1 MKFPALEWISID
13 GKLIFAARIIRTFAY
28 GFLSIILA
36 IYLKLNGFDDIL
48 IGIILSFTLIN
59 SIIFTLIA
67 SFYADRIGR
76 KKILIIY
83 GVLMSISGIIFL
95 VTTNPVALI
104 IAALIGTI
112 NVTGTETGAF
122 LSIEQAILPQ
132 TIKDLKKKTTLF
144 ALYNMAGTFAMSLG
158 ILVSGLPKVLEINYG
173 LKDVDSIKPL
183 FVFYALIGLITVFI
197 YYRLSKNVEVT
208 GKYSIDKS
216 IPKPLTKT
224 LSPDSKIIVGK
235 LSALFALDSLGGG
248 FVIQSLVSLWFFTKF
263 GVDLTTLSYILSIAG
278 ILSAFSFIIAAKIA
292 DKIGLVNTMVFSH
305 IPSNI
310 LIILVAFAPSLPIA
324 IILYLARM
332 TLSQMDIPTRQ
343 AYIVSVV
350 KENERTAAAGITNIS
365 RNISQAISP
374 SIAGFFLQSAVYLSA
389 PFVICGALKIVYD
402 IVLYFNFRKVKPFD

>member
-1 MKFPALEWISID
+1 MKFPALEWLSID

-83 GVLMSISGIIFL
+83 GVLMSVSGIIFL
-95 VTTNPVALI
+95 VTTNPFALI

-158 ILVSGLPKVLEINYG
+158 ILVSGLPKVLEMNYG
-173 LKDVDSIKPL
+173 LKDIDSIKPL
-183 FVFYALIGLITVFI
+183 FFLCFNRIDNSFYLLYAFKKCGG
-197 YYRLSKNVEVT
+197 YRKILHRQ
-208 GKYSIDKS
+208 KYS
-216 IPKPLTKT
+216 
-224 LSPDSKIIVGK
+224 
-235 LSALFALDSLGGG
+235 
-248 FVIQSLVSLWFFTKF
+248 
-263 GVDLTTLSYILSIAG
+263 
-278 ILSAFSFIIAAKIA
+278 
-292 DKIGLVNTMVFSH
+292 
-305 IPSNI
+305 
-310 LIILVAFAPSLPIA
+310 
-324 IILYLARM
+324 
-332 TLSQMDIPTRQ
+332 
-343 AYIVSVV
+343 
-350 KENERTAAAGITNIS
+350 
-365 RNISQAISP
+365 
-374 SIAGFFLQSAVYLSA
+374 
-389 PFVICGALKIVYD
+389 
-402 IVLYFNFRKVKPFD
+402 